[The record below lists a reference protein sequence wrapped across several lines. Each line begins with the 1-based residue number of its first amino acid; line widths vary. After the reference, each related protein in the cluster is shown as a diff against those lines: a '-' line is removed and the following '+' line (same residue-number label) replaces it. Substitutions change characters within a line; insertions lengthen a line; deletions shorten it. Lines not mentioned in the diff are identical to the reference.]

1 MGDQADQVH
10 AVELKRLRQ
19 EDESLYAQK
28 EQLRRRLVDADH
40 ERRDLQE
47 SFLYVKQ
54 QLDKLQMK
62 QVSASAHVPTDIAK
76 ETERIQQN
84 IEAIN
89 EERKQLTGKL
99 ESFRSELEREKTYH
113 QASIERMMTAN
124 SQLLQKKDRMKKE
137 VDRTRQLYATSVDQL
152 QHAGER
158 GDHIRGDSL
167 NCVGAD
173 PTPAQRE
180 EMSRLRAEIADVD
193 QELKKKGQD
202 NDSLKSR
209 IRKLAVT

>member
-1 MGDQADQVH
+1 VH

-19 EDESLYAQK
+19 EDESLHAQK
-28 EQLRRRLVDADH
+28 EQLRRHLVDADH

-62 QVSASAHVPTDIAK
+62 QFSASANVPTDIAK

-84 IEAIN
+84 TEAIN
-89 EERKQLTGKL
+89 EERKQLTAKL

-113 QASIERMMTAN
+113 QSSTERMMTAN

-137 VDRTRQLYATSVDQL
+137 VDRTTQLYATSVDQL
-152 QHAGER
+152 QQMGER
-158 GDHIRGDSL
+158 GDCTRGDSL
-167 NCVGAD
+167 ACVGAD

-180 EMSRLRAEIADVD
+180 EMSRLRAEIAEVD
-193 QELKKKGQD
+193 QELKKKGQV